1 MKTTHL
7 LDSAACYDL
16 EQSRNTEDI
25 GFFVE
30 AAKRIGGPILE
41 LGCGTGRLTVPLAQA
56 GLEVTALDI
65 SAAML
70 MRLGERLQQEAP
82 DARRRISLFRADM
95 KRFALKRKFRAAI
108 WSSNTLLLLG
118 SERSIG
124 EALDCVGSH
133 LLPDGRIIIDV
144 AATDAGARSSLM
156 NYPGGDIPDITFADA
171 SGNRVLKRTHRVEPR
186 GSNRDHAVSI
196 TYKYF
201 DGEDFRTE
209 RREDLVLFTPDEL
222 LGLLTRQGYEA
233 TETFG
238 WYDRRLFSQNAR
250 KLIVVARR
258 RNGI

>member
-30 AAKRIGGPILE
+30 AAKRIGGPVLE

-65 SAAML
+65 SATML
-70 MRLGERLQQEAP
+70 MRLDERLRQEQAET
-82 DARRRISLFRADM
+82 RRRISMFRADM
-95 KRFALKRKFRAAI
+95 KRFALKRKFCAAI
-108 WSSNTLLLLG
+108 WSSNTLLLVG

-124 EALDCVGSH
+124 EALDCAGSH

-144 AATDAGARSSLM
+144 AATDTEARRALM
-156 NYPGGDIPDITFADA
+156 SYPGGDIPDLTLDDA
-171 SGNRVLKRTHRVEPR
+171 SGKRVLKRTHRVEPH
-186 GSNRDHAVSI
+186 GSSGDHAVSI

-201 DGEDFRTE
+201 DGGDFRTE
-209 RREDLVLFTPDEL
+209 RREDLVLVTPDEL
-222 LGLLTRQGYEA
+222 LGLLVRHGYEP

-238 WYDRRLFSQNAR
+238 WYNRRPFSQDAR
-250 KLIVVARR
+250 KLIIVAHGKNRL
-258 RNGI
+258 

>member
-7 LDSAACYDL
+7 LGPAACYDL

-30 AAKRIGGPILE
+30 AAKRIGGPVLE
-41 LGCGTGRLTVPLAQA
+41 LGCGTGRLTVPLAHA

-65 SAAML
+65 SADML
-70 MRLGERLQQEAP
+70 MRLGERMKLEP
-82 DARRRISLFRADM
+82 PKTRRRINLFRADM
-95 KRFALKRKFRAAI
+95 KRFALKKKFRAAI

-144 AATDAGARSSLM
+144 AATDVEARSALM
-156 NYPGGDIPDITFADA
+156 SYPGGDIPDLTLDDA
-171 SGNRVLKRTHRVEPR
+171 SGKRVLKRTHRIEPR
-186 GSNRDHAVSI
+186 GSNEDRAVSI

-201 DGEDFRTE
+201 DDGDFRTE
-209 RREDLVLFTPDEL
+209 RREDLLLFTPDEL
-222 LGLLTRQGYEA
+222 LGLLARHGYEA

-238 WYDRRLFSQNAR
+238 WYDRRPFSQDAR
-250 KLIVVARR
+250 KLIIVARGKNR
-258 RNGI
+258 L